1 MYPEDVIAKMPAEQ
15 QQNAQCASPAP
26 SKCCDQ
32 NETRSTYRS
41 SLKDEAAKSAQFHS
55 DEAIK
60 AAKAH
65 SFLATHPEFDEFIQ
79 LIRAGAIRI

>member
-1 MYPEDVIAKMPAEQ
+1 MYRNNDANECGPAVDTRAACCGQ
-15 QQNAQCASPAP
+15 QETP
-26 SKCCDQ
+26 S
-32 NETRSTYRS
+32 TRRP

>member
-1 MYPEDVIAKMPAEQ
+1 MYRDNDVNECVP
-15 QQNAQCASPAP
+15 AQCDTRATTA
-26 SKCCDQ
+26 CCGQ
-32 NETRSTYRS
+32 QETPSTYRP

>member
-1 MYPEDVIAKMPAEQ
+1 MYRDSDVNVESVQCDTKAGYAQ
-15 QQNAQCASPAP
+15 QGTP
-26 SKCCDQ
+26 
-32 NETRSTYRS
+32 STYRA

-60 AAKAH
+60 AARAH

-79 LIRAGAIRI
+79 LIRAGTIRI